1 MPIKSNKNKS
11 SNVNHIN
18 QGSTNHVG
26 VPSPVNHTE
35 KKVNFQDLK
44 NAPSL
49 SSASQLN
56 SSQEHYIRPNS
67 SKIRKMVMDEDVK
80 HILSKSNGV
89 SIETFMHKLP
99 ELLERSRFHFRYLE
113 PEIEKY

>member
-18 QGSTNHVG
+18 QGSNNHAG

-49 SSASQLN
+49 SSAS
-56 SSQEHYIRPNS
+56 
-67 SKIRKMVMDEDVK
+67 
-80 HILSKSNGV
+80 
-89 SIETFMHKLP
+89 
-99 ELLERSRFHFRYLE
+99 
-113 PEIEKY
+113 

>member
-26 VPSPVNHTE
+26 VPSPVNQANHTE

-49 SSASQLN
+49 SSAS
-56 SSQEHYIRPNS
+56 
-67 SKIRKMVMDEDVK
+67 
-80 HILSKSNGV
+80 
-89 SIETFMHKLP
+89 
-99 ELLERSRFHFRYLE
+99 
-113 PEIEKY
+113 